1 MGFFKSLK
9 EKIFGVKIEQ
19 QQKYVTGLDK
29 SRNTLLGK
37 VNVLFA
43 KYRKVD
49 ENYFQELEE
58 LLISSDVGARLS
70 REIIEETKNTAK
82 IEKILSTKEIF
93 ELMIEKMHSF
103 YNQELIETKGINYAE
118 DDLTILLIV
127 GVNGSGKTTTI
138 AKLANIVKNDN
149 KKVLLVA
156 GDTFRAGAVMQL
168 KSWADKLSIEIVSGN
183 DGSDPSSVIYEGIK
197 KAKNDNYDVVIID
210 TAGRLQT
217 KINLMNELDKIN
229 RVINKIAN
237 KNPDETFLVLDATN
251 GQNGIYQA
259 EEFAKVTKLTGI
271 VLTKMDGSSKGG
283 IVLAIKDQLGVPVRY
298 IGLGER
304 VEDLIEFDLDQ
315 YLNGLVRIKE
325 D

>member
-9 EKIFGVKIEQ
+9 EKIFGIKIEQ

-29 SRNTLLGK
+29 SRSTLLGK
-37 VNVLFA
+37 VNALFA
-43 KYRKVD
+43 KYRQVD

-58 LLISSDVGARLS
+58 LLISSDVGAKLS

-103 YNQELIETKGINYAE
+103 YNHELIEKKGINYAE

-251 GQNGIYQA
+251 GQNGIYQV

>member
-29 SRNTLLGK
+29 SRSTLLGK
-37 VNVLFA
+37 VNALFA
-43 KYRKVD
+43 KYRQVD

-58 LLISSDVGARLS
+58 LLISSDVGAKLS

-103 YNQELIETKGINYAE
+103 YNHELIETKGINYAE
-118 DDLTILLIV
+118 DDLTVLLIV

>member
-29 SRNTLLGK
+29 SRSTLLGK
-37 VNVLFA
+37 VNALFA
-43 KYRKVD
+43 KYRQVD

-58 LLISSDVGARLS
+58 LLISSDVGAKLS

-103 YNQELIETKGINYAE
+103 YNHELIETKGINYAE

>member
-9 EKIFGVKIEQ
+9 EKIFGIKIEQ

-29 SRNTLLGK
+29 SRSTLLGK
-37 VNVLFA
+37 VNALFA
-43 KYRKVD
+43 KYRQVD

-58 LLISSDVGARLS
+58 LLISSDVGAKLS
-70 REIIEETKNTAK
+70 HEIIEETKNTAK

-103 YNQELIETKGINYAE
+103 YNHELIETRGINYAE
-118 DDLTILLIV
+118 DDLTVLLIV

-259 EEFAKVTKLTGI
+259 EEFAKVAKLTGI

>member
-70 REIIEETKNTAK
+70 HEIIEETKSTAK

-271 VLTKMDGSSKGG
+271 ILTKMDGSSKGG

>member
-9 EKIFGVKIEQ
+9 EKIFGIKIEQ

-29 SRNTLLGK
+29 SRSTLLGK
-37 VNVLFA
+37 VNALFA
-43 KYRKVD
+43 KYRQVD

-58 LLISSDVGARLS
+58 LLISSDVGAKLS
-70 REIIEETKNTAK
+70 HEIIEETKSTAK

-103 YNQELIETKGINYAE
+103 YNHELIETKGINYAE
-118 DDLTILLIV
+118 DDLTVLLIV

-259 EEFAKVTKLTGI
+259 EEFAKVAKLTGI

>member
-9 EKIFGVKIEQ
+9 EKIFGAKIEQ
-19 QQKYVTGLDK
+19 QEKYVTGLDK
-29 SRNTLLGK
+29 SRNTFSSK
-37 VNVLFA
+37 INAIFA
-43 KYRKVD
+43 KYRQVD
-49 ENYFQELEE
+49 ENYFQELED
-58 LLISSDVGARLS
+58 LLISSDVGANLS
-70 REIIEETKNTAK
+70 HEIIEETKNTAK
-82 IEKILSTKEIF
+82 VEKIFDTEKIF
-93 ELMIEKMHSF
+93 ELMIEKMYSF
-103 YNQELIETKGINYAE
+103 YNHELTKTVKINYV
-118 DDLTILLIV
+118 DNDLTIVLIV

-138 AKLANIVKNDN
+138 AKLANLVKNEG

-168 KSWADKLSIEIVSGN
+168 KLWADRLNIEIVSGK
-183 DGSDPSSVIYEGIK
+183 DSSDPSSVIYEGIK
-197 KAKNDNYDVVIID
+197 KAKNDNYDIVIID

-229 RVINKIAN
+229 RVINKVAN

-298 IGLGER
+298 IGLGEKI
-304 VEDLIEFDLDQ
+304 EDLIEFDLDQ
-315 YLNGLVRIKE
+315 YLNGLVNIKE
-325 D
+325 E